1 MERDGLL
8 SRRSRPTDLAPNPG
22 QHQLPAPCKHLT
34 DVSLSLVHLP
44 PLQAE
49 TCGHAHRNLCP
60 STNVALYWMPLGT
73 AGLLALIHLTPS
85 SYITQREA
93 LILQAPQLTS
103 PLQAQETYHFS
114 LVYSAIDEVMPRV
127 QELWQIARLD
137 DTKVGREQAHQ
148 RIAQVIKVS
157 GSHLKF
163 VITMPVP
170 PNLILVQVSTSAYLH
185 VKKTQQI
192 IALKQQARMS
202 GAHCH
207 PNSHRLSRI
216 TPTIASHSSSRK

>member
-1 MERDGLL
+1 MGCCPDAAGLFK
-8 SRRSRPTDLAPNPG
+8 SGQTAVACPTGL
-22 QHQLPAPCKHLT
+22 
-34 DVSLSLVHLP
+34 SLSLVHLP

-49 TCGHAHRNLCP
+49 NCGHAHRNLVPTNRRCP
-60 STNVALYWMPLGT
+60 DWRSLGT
-73 AGLLALIHLTPS
+73 AGLLTLTRLTVAAYVTS
-85 SYITQREA
+85 ERVIQTW
-93 LILQAPQLTS
+93 APQITL

-157 GSHLKF
+157 GSHLHS

-170 PNLILVQVSTSAYLH
+170 SDLSVVQVSTSDYLH

-192 IALKQQARMS
+192 IALEQQARMV

-207 PNSHRLSRI
+207 PSNDMLSTSR
-216 TPTIASHSSSRK
+216 PTVALHSP